1 MMTDADLTEVIFNLI
16 EKIAPGCE
24 PQQLQGD
31 DTLRE
36 ELELDSFDF
45 LKFLVGLSE
54 QLQVDIPE
62 ADYEKIQT
70 LNSLLAYLQA
80 ANRQT

>member
-1 MMTDADLTEVIFNLI
+1 MPHDDLKKLIFTLL
-16 EKIAPGCE
+16 EQIAPGCE

-31 DTLRE
+31 DNIRE

-45 LKFLVGLSE
+45 LTFLIALST

-62 ADYEKIQT
+62 ADYEKVQT
-70 LNSLLAYLQA
+70 LNSFLAYLQDK
-80 ANRQT
+80 

>member
-1 MMTDADLTEVIFNLI
+1 MMTHADLTTLIFTLL
-16 EKIAPGCE
+16 EQIAPGCE

-31 DTLRE
+31 DNIRE
-36 ELELDSFDF
+36 ELELDSFDY
-45 LKFLVGLSE
+45 LKFLIALST

-70 LNSLLAYLQA
+70 LNSLLTYLQA
-80 ANRQT
+80 RS

>member
-1 MMTDADLTEVIFNLI
+1 MMTDADLRQLIFTLI
-16 EKIAPGCE
+16 EQIAPGCE

-31 DTLRE
+31 DNIRE

-80 ANRQT
+80 AKSQT

>member
-1 MMTDADLTEVIFNLI
+1 MMTDSDLTTLIFTLL
-16 EKIAPGCE
+16 EQVAPGCE

-31 DTLRE
+31 DMIRA

-45 LKFLVGLSE
+45 LTFLIALST

-70 LNSLLAYLQA
+70 LNNLKAYLQA
-80 ANRQT
+80 GR